1 MKWGIDQVKIEINDK
16 IKVHYLLPCTKDL
29 FTLNPTITY

>member
-16 IKVHYLLPCTKDL
+16 IKVHYYYLVLKTCLL
-29 FTLNPTITY
+29 